1 VRAIVAGAAV
11 AVAVTLLLAFG
22 IDDVLELPAGDAA
35 LRSLPQRPASHSVVV
50 AIDEASLDKLGPWP
64 WGRDVLAKLV
74 DRAAAGGA
82 RAVIFDV
89 LLAENREHDDVL
101 AQSMRRI
108 PTITVAVLNDQG
120 KWLTPPPPISEAA
133 TPAHGNFEYDRDGI
147 LRRFSATKQNAD
159 RALIA
164 LPLEASSIVTGA
176 PVPVGRSIVPAFRT
190 PPRNVPQFSAAA
202 LMEKPAN
209 LRGKLVFIG
218 PTAQAL
224 SDRVLTP
231 VSRRVA
237 DPGVTVH
244 AAATESLIR
253 GDTIRQIPPIVAGLI
268 AGAIV
273 VGNSRRRG
281 RRRHTEIAVAFA
293 IVIIIGG
300 LALLANGIQIP
311 FVALLLTVV
320 VSTIAVEAIAMR
332 RTTGQLEIRLE
343 EIATRIA
350 EVRAQEAESKRVLAH
365 ELKTPLASM
374 RGLTQLLSEFDLTEP
389 ERKRVAKLLS
399 TEAGKL
405 ESMVTGLLDLER
417 LPLRDFSTSST
428 VVNLSDLVAAR
439 VAFLQAS
446 TNRMLSTSIEP
457 GLFVRA
463 DAALVERVVDNLVG
477 NAIKY
482 SPAPAPVSIKIRQNG
497 PLAVLDVEDRGVGI
511 PAEERERVFRRF
523 VRGSSAKGTEGL
535 GLGLSLVAE
544 VARWHG
550 GSVSVDDARGG
561 GALFHFALPIGPSPA
576 LRALSPREPGE
587 GPRSG
592 GEGF

>member
-1 VRAIVAGAAV
+1 VRAIAAGVAV
-11 AVAVTLLLAFG
+11 AIAVTLLLAFG
-22 IDDVLELPAGDAA
+22 VDDVVELPAGDAA
-35 LRSLPQRPASHSVVV
+35 LRSLPQRPAAHSVVV

-190 PPRNVPQFSAAA
+190 PPRSVPQISAAA
-202 LMEKPAN
+202 LMEKPAD

-253 GDTIRQIPPIVAGLI
+253 GDTIRQMPPIVTGLI
-268 AGAIV
+268 AGIIV
-273 VGNSRRRG
+273 VSVG
-281 RRRHTEIAVAFA
+281 RRRPRRRVLALIFA
-293 IVIIIGG
+293 IAIILGG

-311 FVALLLTVV
+311 FVALLLTVI
-320 VSTIAVEAIAMR
+320 VSTIVAEAIAMR
-332 RTTGQLEIRLE
+332 RTAGQLEIRLE

-405 ESMVTGLLDLER
+405 EAMVTGLLDLER
-417 LPLRDFSTSST
+417 LPLRDFSTSSA

-439 VAFLQAS
+439 VAFLRAS
-446 TNRMLSTSIEP
+446 TNRMLNTSIEP

-463 DAALVERVVDNLVG
+463 DAALIERVVDNLVG

-482 SPAPAPVSIKIRQNG
+482 SPSPSPISIEIRQNG

-550 GSVSVDDARGG
+550 GSVSVEDARGG
-561 GALFHFALPIGPSPA
+561 GALFHFALPLGA
-576 LRALSPREPGE
+576 M
-587 GPRSG
+587 
-592 GEGF
+592 

>member
-1 VRAIVAGAAV
+1 M
-11 AVAVTLLLAFG
+11 
-22 IDDVLELPAGDAA
+22 
-35 LRSLPQRPASHSVVV
+35 LR
-50 AIDEASLDKLGPWP
+50 
-64 WGRDVLAKLV
+64 
-74 DRAAAGGA
+74 
-82 RAVIFDV
+82 
-89 LLAENREHDDVL
+89 N
-101 AQSMRRI
+101 
-108 PTITVAVLNDQG
+108 
-120 KWLTPPPPISEAA
+120 
-133 TPAHGNFEYDRDGI
+133 AHGNFEYDRDGI

-164 LPLEASSIVTGA
+164 LPLEASSIITNA

-190 PPRNVPQFSAAA
+190 PPRSVPQISAAA
-202 LMEKPAN
+202 LMEKPAS

-253 GDTIRQIPPIVAGLI
+253 GDTIRQMPPIVAGLL

-273 VGNSRRRG
+273 VLVERGRPRRRLL
-281 RRRHTEIAVAFA
+281 AVVLA
-293 IVIIIGG
+293 IVIIGGG
-300 LALLANGIQIP
+300 LMLLANGIQIP
-311 FVALLLTVV
+311 FIALLLTVI
-320 VSTIAVEAIAMR
+320 VSTIVVEAITMR

-374 RGLTQLLSEFDLTEP
+374 RGLTQLLSEFDLTES

-446 TNRMLSTSIEP
+446 TNRMLNTSIEP

-477 NAIKY
+477 NALKY
-482 SPAPAPVSIKIRQNG
+482 SPSPSPVSIKIRQNG

-544 VARWHG
+544 VARWHRG
-550 GSVSVDDARGG
+550 NVSVDDAGG
-561 GALFHFALPIGPSPA
+561 GGTLFRFALPLESA
-576 LRALSPREPGE
+576 SAK
-587 GPRSG
+587 SG
-592 GEGF
+592 AM